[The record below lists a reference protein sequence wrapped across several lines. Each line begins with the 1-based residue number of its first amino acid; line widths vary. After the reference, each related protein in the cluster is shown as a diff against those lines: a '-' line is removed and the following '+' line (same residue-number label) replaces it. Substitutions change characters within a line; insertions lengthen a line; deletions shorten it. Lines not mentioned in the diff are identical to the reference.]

1 MADTKGTITEDVA
14 SSIVLGQTILDNAGV
29 RVGTVDDVDRHTG
42 WMTAETNPFSD
53 RDLYIPFKLVTSI
66 DPHELYVSLSR
77 EELRRDYSNPPA
89 RNTQVE
95 TTLGEKIATTR
106 QPSGYDG
113 SPMVADEANV
123 DKIRKR
129 VTVGDLVLTSDQVDL
144 GVVKRYDGA
153 TGWMM
158 IGKGLQDRNDLMV
171 PITVVSH
178 VDRDVAEVY
187 LAASR
192 ADLRGMQHLE
202 PVDVVFVDS
211 KPITAG

>member
-1 MADTKGTITEDVA
+1 MTDTKGTITEDVA
-14 SSIVLGQTILDNAGV
+14 GSIVLGQAIFDNAGV
-29 RVGTVDDVDRHTG
+29 RVGTVDDVDRATG
-42 WMTAETNPFSD
+42 WIKVEINPFSD
-53 RDLYIPFKLVTSI
+53 KDLYIPFKLVTNV
-66 DPHELYVSLSR
+66 DPHELYLSQSR
-77 EELRRDYSNPPA
+77 DVLRGEYSNPPA
-89 RNTQVE
+89 RNTDVE
-95 TTLGEKIATTR
+95 TILGEKIATTR

-113 SPMVADEANV
+113 SPLVVDEANL

-129 VTVGDLVLTSDQVDL
+129 VAVGDLVLTSDQVDL
-144 GVVKRYDGA
+144 GTIKRYDGA

-158 IGKGLQDRNDLMV
+158 IGNGLQARNDLMV

-202 PVDVVFVDS
+202 PVDVVFVDT
-211 KPITAG
+211 KPVTAD

>member
-14 SSIVLGQTILDNAGV
+14 GNIVLGQTIFDNAGA
-29 RVGTVDDVDRHTG
+29 RVGSVDDVDRHTG
-42 WMTAETNPFSD
+42 WITAETNPFSD
-53 RDLYIPFKLVTSI
+53 KDLYIPFKLVTSI
-66 DPHELYVSLSR
+66 DPHELYLSQSR
-77 EELRRDYSNPPA
+77 EKLRQDYSNPPV
-89 RNTQVE
+89 RNTHVE
-95 TTLGEKIATTR
+95 TILGENIATTL

-113 SPMVADEANV
+113 SPLVVDEANV

-144 GVVKRYDGA
+144 GTIKRYDGA

-158 IGKGLQDRNDLMV
+158 IGKGLQARNDLMV
-171 PITVVSH
+171 PISVVSH

-187 LAASR
+187 LATSR

-202 PVDVVFVDS
+202 PVDVVFVDT
-211 KPITAG
+211 KPVVAS

>member
-1 MADTKGTITEDVA
+1 MTDRKGPITEDVA
-14 SSIVLGQTILDNAGV
+14 GSIVLGQAIFDNAGA
-29 RVGTVDDVDRHTG
+29 RVGTVDDVDRATG
-42 WMTAETNPFSD
+42 WIKVEINPFSD
-53 RDLYIPFKLVTSI
+53 KDLYIPFKLVTNI
-66 DPHELYVSLSR
+66 DPHELYLSQSR
-77 EELRRDYSNPPA
+77 DALRSEYSNPPV
-89 RNTQVE
+89 RYTQVE
-95 TTLGEKIATTR
+95 TVLGEKIATTR

-113 SPMVADEANV
+113 SPLVVDEANL

-129 VTVGDLVLTSDQVDL
+129 VAVGDLVLTSDQVDL
-144 GVVKRYDGA
+144 GTIKRYDGA

-158 IGKGLQDRNDLMV
+158 IGKGLQARNDLMV

-202 PVDVVFVDS
+202 PVDVVFVDT
-211 KPITAG
+211 KPVTAG